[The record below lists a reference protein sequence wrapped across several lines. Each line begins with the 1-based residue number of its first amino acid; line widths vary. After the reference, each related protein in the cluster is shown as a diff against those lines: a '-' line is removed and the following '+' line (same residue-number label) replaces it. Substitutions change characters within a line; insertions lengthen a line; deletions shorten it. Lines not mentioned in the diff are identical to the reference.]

1 MWSTIMSLLIAGT
14 VAGLIYLYTRF
25 QRFGSIRKIAGGS
38 RKLRRLLAL
47 LPVFL
52 LLGFILINRMNA
64 VVILLH
70 LMLFW
75 LIGDFITW
83 VIRRIQRTGK
93 TGKPRENVEKDGDR
107 ESGDTEKG
115 DGSEDRRFHPYITG
129 IAVLLFTAVYLC
141 IGWYLAHGLFRTEYD
156 LTTDKELGQDM
167 LKVVL
172 IADSHIGAVFDGEGF
187 AERMKKIQEEE
198 PDILVI
204 SGDYVDSSTNREDM
218 IRSCQALG
226 EFRTSYGIYYVFGNH
241 DRGRNY
247 GSFTYD
253 ELKEELRKNH
263 VTVLEDETALVHDA
277 FYVVGRMD
285 KSVRDRKSASEMLA
299 GLDPG
304 RYQIMLDHQPG
315 DYEAEAAAGVDL
327 VLSGHT
333 HGGQMIPINK
343 VGEWIGV
350 NDRTYGYEK
359 RQNTEFIVTSG
370 IADWALWF
378 KTGTKSEYVVLNLKG
393 K

>member
-1 MWSTIMSLLIAGT
+1 MSLLIAGT

-47 LPVFL
+47 LPVLL

-218 IRSCQALG
+218 IRSC
-226 EFRTSYGIYYVFGNH
+226 
-241 DRGRNY
+241 
-247 GSFTYD
+247 
-253 ELKEELRKNH
+253 
-263 VTVLEDETALVHDA
+263 
-277 FYVVGRMD
+277 
-285 KSVRDRKSASEMLA
+285 
-299 GLDPG
+299 
-304 RYQIMLDHQPG
+304 
-315 DYEAEAAAGVDL
+315 
-327 VLSGHT
+327 
-333 HGGQMIPINK
+333 
-343 VGEWIGV
+343 
-350 NDRTYGYEK
+350 
-359 RQNTEFIVTSG
+359 
-370 IADWALWF
+370 
-378 KTGTKSEYVVLNLKG
+378 
-393 K
+393 